1 MSFPH
6 SLPASPVVL
15 ATPTIGADLLAP
27 SSPVGPNPKKA
38 RFLKR
43 LYDFFHHIGHQQSPK
58 REEPLPSGD
67 RHGRLEKLLGHFRQG
82 SQGSVV
88 ELGVVPADVA
98 SPLVLGDAIVP
109 HHPRLH
115 IRLMSLLSFK
125 LHHEEEGHERHSRKS
140 SRHSD
145 DEVELSNGEFE
156 YVKERLPS
164 ITHVS
169 DLSFKKKYRFLDG
182 RVIGKGASGVVRL
195 GCSICDDCKPVQ
207 TPLAVKEFRKKRRDE
222 TTDDYLRKLTSE
234 YRIASKMS
242 HQNVVHTLD
251 IVHDGKRWYEVME
264 YCSKGDLF
272 SVIQSGGLDDRAE
285 IDWCFYQL
293 VEGVKYLHSLG
304 VAHRD
309 LKPENLLI
317 DQFGCLKI
325 TDFGVSDVFIS
336 ADQPVLSRGVCGSS
350 PYIAPEEY
358 LGVPYDP
365 RKVDVWAIGIIYYA
379 MVFHGVP
386 WEAANSKDPNY
397 CHYLAYG
404 SAKFEPFTRLP
415 SGARSLLRKILEPDP
430 EKRISI
436 EGIMEDPWFLQIDCL
451 PVA

>member
-1 MSFPH
+1 
-6 SLPASPVVL
+6 L
-15 ATPTIGADLLAP
+15 
-27 SSPVGPNPKKA
+27 
-38 RFLKR
+38 
-43 LYDFFHHIGHQQSPK
+43 
-58 REEPLPSGD
+58 
-67 RHGRLEKLLGHFRQG
+67 
-82 SQGSVV
+82 
-88 ELGVVPADVA
+88 
-98 SPLVLGDAIVP
+98 
-109 HHPRLH
+109 
-115 IRLMSLLSFK
+115 
-125 LHHEEEGHERHSRKS
+125 
-140 SRHSD
+140 
-145 DEVELSNGEFE
+145 ELSSGEFE

-164 ITHVS
+164 ITCVS

-195 GCSICDDCKPVQ
+195 GCSVCNDCQAVQ

-234 YRIASKMS
+234 YCIASKMS

-285 IDWCFYQL
+285 IDWCFCQL

-309 LKPENLLI
+309 LKPENLLV

-325 TDFGVSDVFIS
+325 TDFGVSDVFTS

-386 WEAANSKDPNY
+386 WESANNKDSNY

-415 SGARSLLRKILEPDP
+415 SGARSLLRKILDPNP

-436 EGIMEDPWFLQIDCL
+436 EGIMEDPWFLQIDRL
-451 PVA
+451 PNSGFL